1 MGLGIQAAALW
12 LAWAGAGSPLQ
23 DGSPQGDPGEFAFA
37 PSIEQRLTLTPD
49 EVRVG
54 EPLRVRAE
62 VWHPAGT
69 RVEFSLP
76 EADPESGWWWQDL
89 SPFASRP
96 LSEEVGAQWLA
107 VAEWTLVPLEQASAR
122 GEAGWSWFEGQTL
135 PLWEASLF
143 QGEQEFR
150 FNLGGDD
157 LTVKSNLGPEDG
169 APPPLRGLP
178 DPRPALSPAELW
190 RRAGWVAGASFA
202 VFLAGLWLTLRGT
215 RARPKPEPE
224 PTPRERLE
232 RIAALRDREANG
244 EQRRDACFE
253 LTALC
258 RAAVDRRHDRA
269 RAHLTDDEWLE
280 HVRRTP
286 GEANSEWIP
295 GVERLLRLC
304 QRAKYAGEPPSGW
317 ALEELH
323 GLADSLL
330 KQLDA
335 PTPEEPQVAVGE
347 GSR

>member
-1 MGLGIQAAALW
+1 MGIGLQGAALL
-12 LAWAGAGSPLQ
+12 LAWASVGHPLQ
-23 DGSPQGDPGEFAFA
+23 DDVAQGQPADFAFA

-96 LSEEVGAQWLA
+96 LTADAGSQWLA

-135 PLWEASLF
+135 PVWEASLF

-157 LTVKSNLGPEDG
+157 LTVKSNLGPEDLE
-169 APPPLRGLP
+169 PPPLRGLP

-190 RRAGWVAGASFA
+190 RRAAWVAGASFA

-215 RARPKPEPE
+215 RARPRPEPDA
-224 PTPRERLE
+224 TPRERLE
-232 RIAALRDREANG
+232 RIAALRDREASG

-258 RAAVDRRHDRA
+258 RTAVDLRQDRA

-280 HVRRTP
+280 HVRREP
-286 GEANSEWIP
+286 GEAAADWIP
-295 GVERLLRLC
+295 GLERLLRLC

-317 ALEELH
+317 AMEELG
-323 GLADSLL
+323 GLADGLL
-330 KQLDA
+330 ARLDA
-335 PTPEEPQVAVGE
+335 AAPAELQTVAGEESA
-347 GSR
+347 